1 MTVARPAVAP
11 TYADDPVTLEILW
24 SRLINVTEE
33 CWHALWRTA
42 FSLIIGEAQ
51 DFGCELLDGRGRS
64 LAHSPRSMPVFNL
77 TLPRAVGALL
87 EHYPPET
94 LVEGDVLVTNDPW
107 LCAGHLFDVALVS
120 PVFREGRLVGLVGS
134 VAHCS
139 DIGGTRNGLAARE
152 VYEEGLQIPPMKLAR
167 AGEPNDDLVRLIR
180 RNVRNPEMVLGDLA
194 AQLSANRVGAERL
207 VALMDEYGLE
217 ELSGLAETI
226 QRRSEAAMRQAIM
239 AAPDGEYSHTVP
251 FDGLGEAAELSVR
264 LTIRGDEILVDW
276 VDIPP
281 QAERGGVNCTMNYT
295 AAHSVY
301 PLSCAFAPGL
311 PTNAG
316 TYRPITVRAP
326 EGSVLNCRYPAAV
339 NLRTMT
345 GWFLAPAIFG
355 ALAPVLP
362 ERVQAFTGLPAAFG
376 VYGRAPDGGHYNDH
390 LFQGGGQ
397 GGSTHGDGKSALLY
411 PTSAA
416 NTSVEL
422 FETRV
427 PLLVERKELIADSG
441 GPGRSRGGLGQRV
454 ALRKLADDGRPALVS
469 VQPQGVLVDMAGLH
483 GGLPGRRAGVR
494 LSEAGHSIEGLELGG
509 LVELERPAQRLTVEL
524 AGGSGFGDPRD
535 RDLALVQFDLDEGR
549 ISPASLSTYGCTL
562 GAAGRLTRSDRR
574 P

>member
-1 MTVARPAVAP
+1 MTASP
-11 TYADDPVTLEILW
+11 YDPITLEILW

-51 DFGCELLDGRGRS
+51 DFGCELLDARGRS

-94 LVEGDVLVTNDPW
+94 LADGDVLVTNDPW

-120 PVFREGRLVGLVGS
+120 PVFRAGRLVGLVGS

-167 AGEPNDDLVRLIR
+167 AGEPNDDLLRLIR
-180 RNVRNPEMVLGDLA
+180 RNVRNPEMVLGDIA

-207 VALMDEYGLE
+207 LAVMEEYGLD
-217 ELSGLAETI
+217 ELSELAETI
-226 QRRSEAAMRQAIM
+226 QGRSETAMRQAIA
-239 AAPDGEYSHTVP
+239 AAPDAVYTQTVA
-251 FDGLGEAAELSVR
+251 FDGLGEPAD
-264 LTIRGDEILVDW
+264 LTVHLEIRGDEIVVDW
-276 VDIPP
+276 VNIPP
-281 QAERGGVNCTMNYT
+281 QSDRGSVNCTLNYT
-295 AAHSVY
+295 AAHTVY
-301 PLSCAFAPGL
+301 ALSCAFAPGL

-362 ERVQAFTGLPAAFG
+362 ERAQAFTGLPAAFG
-376 VYGRAPDGGHYNDH
+376 VYGRSADGGHYNDH

-397 GGSTHGDGKSALLY
+397 GGSLHGDGKSALLY

-427 PLLVERKELIADSG
+427 PLLVERKELIPDSG
-441 GPGRSRGGLGQRV
+441 GAGRSRGGLGQRV
-454 ALRKLADDGRPALVS
+454 ELRKLGDDGRPALVS
-469 VQPQGVLVDMAGLH
+469 VQPQGVLVDVPGLH

-494 LSEAGHSIEGLELGG
+494 LDEDGDTTEGPALGG
-509 LVELERPAQRLTVEL
+509 LAELERPAQRLTIEL
-524 AGGSGFGDPRD
+524 AGGSGFGDPHD
-535 RDLALVQFDLDEGR
+535 RAPALVQTDLDEGLITPSGLR
-549 ISPASLSTYGCTL
+549 AYGC
-562 GAAGRLTRSDRR
+562 GADAAGRVRR
-574 P
+574 TAGES